1 MPSLLLRLFFR
12 EFANWRWPTPVTLV
26 PFADQPPPGVAP
38 LPVWNPLN
46 PRDGRHLM
54 PIITPAYPSMN
65 SSYNVGVPQLRRI
78 QIELNQADQ
87 LMDEICGGN
96 ASFRD
101 LFLGNDFFQRHM
113 HFLQV
118 NIIASNATD
127 FLEWFRLCES
137 RLRILIAGLES
148 PECGIEVFPFAKFFE
163 RNYSTSTKSDE
174 NCKTESCFFMALRF
188 AFGVENVDLRF
199 CTSEFL
205 HKVNSWE
212 GRRLGMDLTI
222 EHVLRKDLPSFLFE
236 SETRGIALTRF
247 PKKAGKPPAV
257 DPRPLSPALER
268 KLKISDNDDP
278 AMTGPSVPSP
288 AKRPRTESTQE
299 EGQQQI

>member
-1 MPSLLLRLFFR
+1 
-12 EFANWRWPTPVTLV
+12 VTLV

-96 ASFRD
+96 ANVRD

-118 NIIASNATD
+118 NILAANATD

-163 RNYSTSTKSDE
+163 RNYSKSTKSDE
-174 NCKTESCFFMALRF
+174 DCKTESCFFMALRF

-222 EHVLRKDLPSFLFE
+222 EHVLQKDLPSFLFE
-236 SETRGIALTRF
+236 SETKGILSTRY
-247 PKKAGKPPAV
+247 PKRAGKPPVA

-268 KLKISDNDDP
+268 KLKMSDIDDP
-278 AMTGPSVPSP
+278 KMTGPSVPSP
-288 AKRPRTESTQE
+288 AKRPRT
-299 EGQQQI
+299 

>member
-1 MPSLLLRLFFR
+1 MPYLLLRSFFR
-12 EFANWRWPTPVTLV
+12 EFAKWRWPAPVTLV
-26 PFADQPPPGVAP
+26 PIADQPPPGVAP
-38 LPVWNPLN
+38 LPVWNPNLN
-46 PRDGRHLM
+46 PRDGRHIM

-78 QIELNQADQ
+78 QIELNKADR
-87 LMDEICGGN
+87 LMDEICEGHAN
-96 ASFRD
+96 FRD
-101 LFLGNDFFQRHM
+101 LFVGNDFFQSHM

-118 NIIASNATD
+118 NIIAGNAND

-148 PECGIEVFPFAKFFE
+148 PECGIEVFPFAKFFD
-163 RNYSTSTKSDE
+163 RKCSKSGAGKTAE
-174 NCKTESCFFMALRF
+174 ACKTESCFFMALRF

-222 EHVLRKDLPSFLFE
+222 EHVLQKDLPSFLFE
-236 SETRGIALTRF
+236 SETAVITSIHS
-247 PKKAGKPPAV
+247 PKMASKSPAMG
-257 DPRPLSPALER
+257 RPLSPVLGR
-268 KLKISDNDDP
+268 TLKISDSNDP
-278 AMTGPSVPSP
+278 KTTGPSVPSP
-288 AKRPRTESTQE
+288 AKRPRT
-299 EGQQQI
+299 